1 MVKNTMTK
9 NKTSLAVNELPE
21 IDRSHL
27 NRKTA
32 GAGAFG
38 TGISILFL
46 FLSIFFLLTESHIPM
61 MLAAAM
67 GLMTYSAGSQT
78 WIIFADTW
86 QLLFS
91 SKHINERSTQVLVL
105 LDSIRKELRLRFLDE
120 TLPLSEIVFP
130 ETSSQLADYVTTFL
144 AGNKVHWEIESIEEF
159 LRVHFYEDAAENYE
173 YSATC
178 LEFVGNLM
186 PLVGIAGTL
195 HGMLQVLSS
204 MKGGIDT
211 TVVTAGLGMAMN
223 ATLYGAL
230 FAVVFKVL
238 ASRFRQQHDA
248 LLYDFEELIK
258 TIRLL
263 KELGHRK

>member
-1 MVKNTMTK
+1 MTK
-9 NKTSLAVNELPE
+9 NKIPLTSEVLPE

-27 NRKTA
+27 NRKTV

-38 TGISILFL
+38 TGISLLFL
-46 FLSIFFLLTESHIPM
+46 ILSTFFLFTESHIPM
-61 MLAAAM
+61 MLSAALM
-67 GLMTYSAGSQT
+67 LMTYSAGSQT
-78 WIIFADTW
+78 WIIFSDTW
-86 QLLFS
+86 KLLFS
-91 SKHINERSTQVLVL
+91 SQHINERSSQVLAL
-105 LDSIRKELRLRFLDE
+105 LDSIRKELRLRFINED
-120 TLPLSEIVFP
+120 LPLSEIIFP
-130 ETSSQLADYVTTFL
+130 ETNSQLADYVMAFL
-144 AGNKVHWEIESIEEF
+144 AGDKVHWKIDSIDEF
-159 LRVHFYEDAAENYE
+159 LRVHFYEDASENYE

-223 ATLYGAL
+223 STLYGAL
-230 FAVVFKVL
+230 FAVIFKVL

-263 KELGHRK
+263 KELGHHK